1 MRDCWQDER
10 TYRLINRFTTR
21 PPVAL
26 YESAVD
32 PYEMKNLA
40 GQPEHEETMKNL
52 QSALQAW
59 MESQGD
65 PGAAMDTR
73 EVYEAAKKGE
83 HRFPG

>member
-1 MRDCWQDER
+1 
-10 TYRLINRFTTR
+10 
-21 PPVAL
+21 
-26 YESAVD
+26 
-32 PYEMKNLA
+32 
-40 GQPEHEETMKNL
+40 
-52 QSALQAW
+52 